1 MPEGL
6 CQLTVLKVMEETKLR
21 QAVPSA
27 AFLPS
32 QVEPGEK

>member
-6 CQLTVLKVMEETKLR
+6 CQLTVSKGKEETKLR
-21 QAVPSA
+21 QAVPFA

-32 QVEPGEK
+32 QVELGEK

>member
-1 MPEGL
+1 MPEGPG
-6 CQLTVLKVMEETKLR
+6 QLTVSKVMEDTELR

-32 QVEPGEK
+32 QVELGEK